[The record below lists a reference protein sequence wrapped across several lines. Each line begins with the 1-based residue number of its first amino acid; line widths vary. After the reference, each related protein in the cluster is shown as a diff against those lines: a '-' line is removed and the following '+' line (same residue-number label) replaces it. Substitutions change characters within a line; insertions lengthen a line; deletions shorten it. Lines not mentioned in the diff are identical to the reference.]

1 MDALRDKI
9 VKERNAVT
17 TLLFLVEEVQS
28 AHKFLDELGVPRED
42 GNTPDGFS
50 LVGRI
55 KRIPRQSATSNI
67 NIQSADF
74 TTTSAEVPITFTGS

>member
-1 MDALRDKI
+1 MDALREKI
-9 VKERNAVT
+9 VKERSAVT

-28 AHKFLDELGVPRED
+28 AHKYLDELGVPRET
-42 GNTPDGFS
+42 GETPNGLS

-74 TTTSAEVPITFTGS
+74 TTTNAEVPITFTGT